1 MRLFKKL
8 FSFFWDRSLLI
19 FLIIGGLNT
28 LVSMVGSQL
37 LYGALGYWGATALMF
52 TVCSVFSFIFNRKYS
67 FESKAPLL
75 QSAVRFSVVI
85 AVCYLISFG
94 LSDFLVPMFMGRFFP
109 AVSTD
114 WQARIAMLVAQVIFT
129 AYFFSLYPMIRYA
142 ANDCRTFKNISYRI
156 CTPFHLLD
164 FLFLYA
170 FRPYPQS
177 PKPLPRTLRPRAK
190 AFSVSAIGGA
200 GPETGWPAAFSRRAP
215 FHHSRRGAPAALKA
229 PARVSSSS

>member
-67 FESKAPLL
+67 FESKALCCKAPCAFCGHRGVLPHQLRPFGFSGADVHGALL
-75 QSAVRFSVVI
+75 S
-85 AVCYLISFG
+85 
-94 LSDFLVPMFMGRFFP
+94 

-129 AYFFSLYPMIRYA
+129 ACNYLGQRLWALKNKPVPHPILKSLCPGHCVPGQRLLICNRR
-142 ANDCRTFKNISYRI
+142 CR
-156 CTPFHLLD
+156 
-164 FLFLYA
+164 
-170 FRPYPQS
+170 
-177 PKPLPRTLRPRAK
+177 
-190 AFSVSAIGGA
+190 A
-200 GPETGWPAAFSRRAP
+200 GDGIACGLSRRAP

>member
-129 AYFFSLYPMIRYA
+129 ACNYLCKKAFGPDIASRGKGFF
-142 ANDCRTFKNISYRI
+142 RI
-156 CTPFHLLD
+156 CNRRCRAGD
-164 FLFLYA
+164 GMACGLFA
-170 FRPYPQS
+170 PRSVPS
-177 PKPLPRTLRPRAK
+177 LPPRRTG
-190 AFSVSAIGGA
+190 SA
-200 GPETGWPAAFSRRAP
+200 
-215 FHHSRRGAPAALKA
+215 
-229 PARVSSSS
+229 

>member
-85 AVCYLISFG
+85 AVCYLISF
-94 LSDFLVPMFMGRFFP
+94 

-129 AYFFSLYPMIRYA
+129 ACNYLGQRLWA
-142 ANDCRTFKNISYRI
+142 FK
-156 CTPFHLLD
+156 
-164 FLFLYA
+164 
-170 FRPYPQS
+170 
-177 PKPLPRTLRPRAK
+177 
-190 AFSVSAIGGA
+190 
-200 GPETGWPAAFSRRAP
+200 E
-215 FHHSRRGAPAALKA
+215 
-229 PARVSSSS
+229 